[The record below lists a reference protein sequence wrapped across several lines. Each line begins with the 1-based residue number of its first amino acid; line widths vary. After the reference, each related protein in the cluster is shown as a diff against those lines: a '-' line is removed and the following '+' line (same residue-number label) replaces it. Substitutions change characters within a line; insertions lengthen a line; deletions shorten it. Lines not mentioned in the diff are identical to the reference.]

1 MPRETCLLRNAIAI
15 GAFLVYLTPALAAY
29 ECPKPP
35 QQVAEDV
42 VTEAHGSATSLV
54 SITSSSYDNVARKV
68 TTDLIQK
75 YPNSD
80 QLLVRY
86 TVLSMACQLIM
97 GSSLS
102 DDEKLDR
109 LYRLDDWITHASKS
123 STPIRSDQPASC
135 ATAQDAVL
143 KPIRTLFSAWA
154 NLDVNSYLQQWGPN
168 AIHRSKYGVA
178 GKSELAQRRKG
189 DFTKYSKVDVLS
201 YAPKITFADG
211 RKAVVNNSY
220 SMRYVR
226 RNGQSFT
233 ENESENYTLE
243 CLDGRW
249 VVRENNDYLPPWSGG

>member
-1 MPRETCLLRNAIAI
+1 LLRNAIAA
-15 GAFLVYLTPALAAY
+15 GAFLVYLNPALAAY

-109 LYRLDDWITHASKS
+109 LYRLDDWITHASKA
-123 STPIRSDQPASC
+123 STPIRSEETASC
-135 ATAQDAVL
+135 ATA
-143 KPIRTLFSAWA
+143 
-154 NLDVNSYLQQWGPN
+154 
-168 AIHRSKYGVA
+168 
-178 GKSELAQRRKG
+178 
-189 DFTKYSKVDVLS
+189 
-201 YAPKITFADG
+201 
-211 RKAVVNNSY
+211 
-220 SMRYVR
+220 
-226 RNGQSFT
+226 
-233 ENESENYTLE
+233 
-243 CLDGRW
+243 
-249 VVRENNDYLPPWSGG
+249 

>member
-1 MPRETCLLRNAIAI
+1 MLRNAIAT
-15 GAFLVYLTPALAAY
+15 GLFFASFTPALAAY
-29 ECPKPP
+29 ECPRAP

-54 SITSSSYDNVARKV
+54 SATSSSYDNVARKV

-80 QLLVRY
+80 RLLVRY
-86 TVLSMACQLIM
+86 TVLSMACQVIM
-97 GSSLS
+97 GSNSLS

-109 LYRLDDWITHASKS
+109 LYRFDDWVTHGSNA
-123 STPIRSDQPASC
+123 STPVRSDQTASC
-135 ATAQDAVL
+135 TTAEPAVL
-143 KPIRTLFSAWA
+143 KPVRALFSAWE
-154 NLDVNSYLQQWGPN
+154 NLDVNSYLQQWGPD
-168 AIHRSKYGVA
+168 AIQRSQYGVI

-189 DFTKYSKVDVLS
+189 DFTKYSEVDVLS

-211 RKAVVNNSY
+211 RKAVVNNRY

-249 VVRENNDYLPPWSGG
+249 VIRENNDYLPPWSGG

>member
-1 MPRETCLLRNAIAI
+1 
-15 GAFLVYLTPALAAY
+15 
-29 ECPKPP
+29 
-35 QQVAEDV
+35 
-42 VTEAHGSATSLV
+42 
-54 SITSSSYDNVARKV
+54 
-68 TTDLIQK
+68 
-75 YPNSD
+75 
-80 QLLVRY
+80 
-86 TVLSMACQLIM
+86 MACQLIM